1 MITTDELAGVA
12 AAWQREPSLAALRAA
27 YPALHF
33 TECSEDDVSPR
44 HTPALDLDDCAL
56 YLVSGASGH
65 CLELH
70 NDPSTATGVLVALR
84 DDDA

>member
-1 MITTDELAGVA
+1 MITPAELAA
-12 AAWQREPSLAALRAA
+12 IATAWQREATLASLRATF
-27 YPALHF
+27 PALHF

-44 HTPALDLDDCAL
+44 HSPALDLDDCAL

-70 NDPSTATGVLVALR
+70 NDPSTATGILVAHR
-84 DDDA
+84 ADDA